1 VPPEVGTNQLPKL
14 AQINCIR
21 RQIMKMK
28 QKLLALGFALA
39 GGLGSSLPA
48 NAADF
53 EVTITNLTR
62 GQQFTP
68 ILVASHKAGV
78 KLFGLGQ
85 PASPEFAT
93 LAEEG
98 NTEPLTGLLTAM
110 PEVLDV
116 TNTDGLLNP
125 GASVTLKVK
134 TCGAFNHLS
143 VASMLIPTNDGF
155 FALNGVKGPW
165 FQEVATHTSV
175 AYDAGSER
183 NDELCASIP
192 GPSFAECGGPG
203 GGGAPAGGEEDY
215 VHIHAGI
222 HGIGDL
228 NTAERDWRN
237 PVARIAIRRLP

>member
-1 VPPEVGTNQLPKL
+1 
-14 AQINCIR
+14 
-21 RQIMKMK
+21 MK
-28 QKLLALGFALA
+28 QKLLALGIALA
-39 GGLGSSLPA
+39 GGLGNSLPA
-48 NAADF
+48 NAGDF

-68 ILVASHKAGV
+68 VLVASHKAGV
-78 KLFGLGQ
+78 KLFELGQ
-85 PASPEFAT
+85 PASPDLAT

-98 NTEPLTGLLTAM
+98 NTVPLASLLTAM
-110 PEVLDV
+110 PEVLEV
-116 TNTDGLLNP
+116 TNSSGLLNP

-134 TCGAFNHLS
+134 TRGAFNHLS

-155 FALNGVKGPW
+155 FALNGVKGPR
-165 FQEVATHTSV
+165 FQAVATHTSV

-203 GGGAPAGGEEDY
+203 GGGVPTGGEEGY
-215 VHIHAGI
+215 VHVHAGI

-237 PVARIAIRRLP
+237 PVARIVIRRVP

>member
-1 VPPEVGTNQLPKL
+1 
-14 AQINCIR
+14 
-21 RQIMKMK
+21 MK
-28 QKLLALGFALA
+28 QKLLALGIALA
-39 GGLGSSLPA
+39 GGLGNSLPA
-48 NAADF
+48 NAGDF

-68 ILVASHKAGV
+68 VLVASHKAGV
-78 KLFGLGQ
+78 KLFELGQ
-85 PASPEFAT
+85 PASPELAT

-98 NTEPLTGLLTAM
+98 NTVPLASLLTAM
-110 PEVLDV
+110 PEVLEV
-116 TNTDGLLNP
+116 TNSSGLLNP
-125 GASVTLKVK
+125 GASVTLIVK
-134 TCGAFNHLS
+134 TRGAFNHLS

-155 FALNGVKGPW
+155 FALNGVKGPR
-165 FQEVATHTSV
+165 FQAVATHTSV

-203 GGGAPAGGEEDY
+203 GGGAPTGGEEGY
-215 VHIHAGI
+215 VHVHAGI

-237 PVARIAIRRLP
+237 PVARIVIRRVP